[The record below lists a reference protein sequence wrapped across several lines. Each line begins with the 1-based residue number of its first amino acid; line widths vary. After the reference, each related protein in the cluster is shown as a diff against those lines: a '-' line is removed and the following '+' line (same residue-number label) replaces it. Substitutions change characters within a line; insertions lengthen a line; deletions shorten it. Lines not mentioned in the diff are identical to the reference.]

1 MYVAQ
6 KKFNFKFIFD
16 IEILNKFDK
25 LARDK
30 QRQAAC
36 VIFFLTYRIHLRD

>member
-25 LARDK
+25 LAHDK

-36 VIFFLTYRIHLRD
+36 VIFFLT